1 MQAID
6 FTASENLGFNDAEL
20 TRAIQKFPNLYGRI
34 GQLNLFPVHPV
45 STTTVVIEEREGVL
59 NVLPTVP
66 RGGPATKGITD
77 RRKARPFVIP
87 HIPHD
92 DVVKPEDIQN
102 VRAFD
107 STDLETVAA
116 VLSRKLQT
124 MRNKHSITLEH
135 LRAGALKG
143 KVMDGNGDLLVDLF
157 KEFKIQ
163 EKSVDFKLGTGTTKV
178 KNKINEVKRH
188 IEVNLK
194 GEIMNHVH
202 ALCGPTWFD
211 EFTSHQE
218 IEAAYAR
225 WNNGAALRDD
235 MRGQFQMAG
244 VIFEE
249 YNATVTLSDGQTT
262 DRLIADNE
270 CRFFPVGTQNSFD
283 TFLAPADMIQWVNTL
298 GQELYVSQKDLD
310 HGKGTELYSE
320 SNPLPLCKR
329 PALLVKGT
337 TSN

>member
-6 FTASENLGFNDAEL
+6 FTASQNLGFDNAEL

-34 GQLNLFPVHPV
+34 GQLNLFPMHPV
-45 STTTVVIEEREGVL
+45 STTTVILEEREGVL
-59 NVLPTVP
+59 SILPTVP
-66 RGGPATKGITD
+66 RGAPATKGITD
-77 RRKARPFVIP
+77 RRKARSFIVP

-92 DVVKPEDIQN
+92 DVIRPEDIQN
-102 VRAFD
+102 VRGFD

-116 VLSRKLQT
+116 VVGRKLQT

-143 KVMDGNGDLLVDLF
+143 KVMDGNGDLLFNLF
-157 KEFKIQ
+157 DEFKIQ
-163 EKSVDFKLGTGTTKV
+163 EKSIDFKLGTGTTKV
-178 KNKINEVKRH
+178 KNKVHEVKRH

-194 GEIMNHVH
+194 GEIMDHVH
-202 ALCGPTWFD
+202 ALCGPAWFD
-211 EFTSHQE
+211 AFTSHADV
-218 IEAAYAR
+218 EAAYAR

-235 MRGQFQMAG
+235 MRGKFEFGG

-249 YNATVTLSDGQTT
+249 YNATVTLSDGETT
-262 DRLIADNE
+262 ERLIADNE
-270 CRFFPVGTQNSFD
+270 CRFFPVGTMNSFD
-283 TFLAPADMIQWVNTL
+283 TFLAPANMLPWVNTL
-298 GQELYVSQKDLD
+298 GQEIYVSHKDLD

-320 SNPLPLCKR
+320 SNPLPICKR
-329 PALLVKGT
+329 PALLVQGK